1 MPGTSVRFEPEIRKK
16 IIEKAKAEQRS
27 INFVVN
33 RLIAKALD
41 DEAKNLEKNKK
52 STPARALK

>member
-1 MPGTSVRFEPEIRKK
+1 MKMPGTSVRFEPEIRKK

-41 DEAKNLEKNKK
+41 EEVKK
-52 STPARALK
+52 SRKKYTAIAE

>member
-33 RLIAKALD
+33 SLIAKALD
-41 DEAKNLEKNKK
+41 EEAKLEPRKNKK
-52 STPARALK
+52 